1 MDYFL
6 TEKRFEELKRELEEL
21 KTKKRLEVAEKLR
34 QAKELGDL
42 SENSEYFEAREEHL
56 RLEQQIAEL
65 EQILK
70 RAVLIKEGKSGR
82 EVVEIGATVE
92 VVRDGKPFQFVIVG
106 TNEARPEEGF
116 LSNESPLGAALLG
129 KKVGDRVVVNSPAGE
144 IEYRILKIS

>member
-1 MDYFL
+1 
-6 TEKRFEELKRELEEL
+6 
-21 KTKKRLEVAEKLR
+21 
-34 QAKELGDL
+34 
-42 SENSEYFEAREEHL
+42 
-56 RLEQQIAEL
+56 
-65 EQILK
+65 LK